1 MAPNHS
7 EAFLKL
13 VQDTKKRVKEE
24 DFRATKKRLDAG
36 EKIVLIDTRE
46 ESEWARGHIPG
57 AVHLS
62 KGIIERDIE
71 KTVPDKHATVVL
83 YCGGGFRSA
92 LAADN
97 LQKMGYRNVISMD
110 GGWRG
115 WTEAGFPVIKDS

>member
-7 EAFLKL
+7 EAFVKL
-13 VQDTKKRVKEE
+13 VQEAKKRVKEE

-46 ESEWARGHIPG
+46 ESEWSRGHIPG

-71 KTVPDKHATVVL
+71 KTVPDKDATLVL

-115 WTEAGFPVIKDS
+115 WTEAGFPVIKD

>member
-7 EAFLKL
+7 EAFVKL
-13 VQDTKKRVKEE
+13 VQDAKKRVKEE
-24 DFRATKKRLDAG
+24 DFRETKKRLDAG

-46 ESEWARGHIPG
+46 ESEWSRGHIPG

-71 KTVPDKHATVVL
+71 KTVPDKDATVVL

>member
-7 EAFLKL
+7 EAFVKL
-13 VQDTKKRVKEE
+13 VQDAKKRVKEE

-46 ESEWARGHIPG
+46 ESEWSRGHIPG

-71 KTVPDKHATVVL
+71 KTVPDKDATVVL

-115 WTEAGFPVIKDS
+115 WTEAGFPVIKD